1 MDMDALRTIQR
12 YVWIALAVAALYTA
26 WLIVTRR
33 GWLDRSNEGGTPESA
48 ITVPAALGGDVKVVQ
63 FYARDGVV
71 TEGGSTVICYSV
83 MNATAVR
90 IDPPVADV
98 WPSLNR
104 CFDVR
109 PMRETRYTLVA
120 DGADGKHVSE
130 SFRVQ
135 VAPDAAL
142 LPKITSFKVVGCHKD
157 YLGEPVF
164 KVSFSDQNAETV
176 DVEPPV
182 LPTLHGAPYGQF
194 YVAPKAPATYTLKV
208 TGKYGHVARQQLS
221 VDPRATCK

>member
-1 MDMDALRTIQR
+1 MDAFRTIQR
-12 YVWIALAVAALYTA
+12 YVWIALAVAAVYTA

-33 GWLDRSNEGGTPESA
+33 GWWHGSNADGTPDSA
-48 ITVPAALGGDVKVVQ
+48 ITVPADLGGGVKIAQ

-71 TEGGSTVICYSV
+71 TEGSNTVICYSV
-83 MNATAVR
+83 MNASAVR

-109 PMRETRYTLVA
+109 PMRETKYTLTA
-120 DGADGKHVSE
+120 EGAGGKHVSE
-130 SFRVQ
+130 SFIVQ

-164 KVSFSDQNAETV
+164 KLSFADQNAETV
-176 DVEPPV
+176 NVEPPV
-182 LPTLHGAPYGQF
+182 LPTMHGAPYGQF
-194 YVAPKAPATYTLKV
+194 YAAPKTPTTYTLRV
-208 TGKYGHVARQQLS
+208 TGKYGHVARQELT
-221 VDPRATCK
+221 VDPGTTCK

>member
-1 MDMDALRTIQR
+1 MDALRTIQR
-12 YVWIALAVAALYTA
+12 YLWIALAVAALYTA
-26 WLIVTRR
+26 WLIARR
-33 GWLDRSNEGGTPESA
+33 GWWRRSNAEGTPESA
-48 ITVPAALGGDVKVVQ
+48 ITVPSGLGGALKIVQ

-71 TEGGSTVICYSV
+71 TEGSATVICYSV

-98 WPSLNR
+98 WPSPNR

-109 PMRETRYTLVA
+109 PMRETKYTLTA
-120 DGADGKHVSE
+120 EGAGGKAVSE
-130 SFRVQ
+130 SFSVQ
-135 VAPDAAL
+135 VAPDAAV

-164 KVSFSDQNAETV
+164 KLSFSDQNAETV
-176 DVEPPV
+176 DIEPAV

-194 YVAPKAPATYTLKV
+194 YVAPKTATTYTLKV
-208 TGKYGHVARQQLS
+208 TGKYRHVARQELT
-221 VDPRATCK
+221 VDPRATCR